1 MMTTEKEFEQH
12 AKIIRSE
19 QMPLGD
25 MMILFRDEPKFADW
39 YKKKY
44 FAQQPKAQANS

>member
-1 MMTTEKEFEQH
+1 MMTSEKEFEQR
-12 AKIIRSE
+12 ARSIRSE

-39 YKKKY
+39 YKQKY
-44 FAQQPKAQANS
+44 FAPAPKK

>member
-1 MMTTEKEFEQH
+1 MTTEQEFEQR
-12 AKIIRSE
+12 AQIIRSE

-39 YKKKY
+39 YKQKY
-44 FAQQPKAQANS
+44 FASEPKK